1 MTLNP
6 LFESILILIK
16 GGGDLATGV
25 ATRLYHAGF
34 PVVMTE
40 RSAPTMI
47 RRAVSFGAAV
57 YEGRIRVEGVTAV
70 RAAPAEVMDCLQR
83 GEIPVLVDPAAEAVA
98 RLRPVVLVDA
108 IIAKRNTGTA
118 LADAPLVIALGP
130 GFVAGRDCHCVIE
143 TNRGHNL
150 GRIIAEGTAQP
161 DTGLPG
167 PVEGKT
173 AERVLRAPVAG
184 RLTPRAAIGDRLRA
198 DDPIATIGG
207 QTIAAPFDGVL
218 RGLIHPAV
226 PLTPGFKIADVD
238 PRGDPAHC
246 FTISDKAF
254 AVGGGVLQAILAS
267 AAVRRRMGTTLPQEG
282 HLRESD

>member
-1 MTLNP
+1 M
-6 LFESILILIK
+6 FDSILILIK

-40 RSAPTMI
+40 RPTPTMI

-57 YEGRIRVEGVTAV
+57 YEGRIIVEGVTAV
-70 RAAPAEVMDCLQR
+70 RVSPGEVKATLQR
-83 GEIPVLVDPAAEAVA
+83 GEIPVLVDPAAGAVV
-98 RLRPVVLVDA
+98 RLRPVVVVDA
-108 IIAKRNTGTA
+108 IMAKRNTGTT

-130 GFVAGRDCHCVIE
+130 GFTAGRDCHRVIE

-150 GRIIAEGTAQP
+150 GRILHEGAAQP
-161 DTGLPG
+161 NTGVPG
-167 PVEGKT
+167 SVGGKT

-184 RLTPRAAIGDRLRA
+184 QLTPRAAIGDRLRTG
-198 DDPIATIGG
+198 DPIATIGG
-207 QTIAAPFDGVL
+207 HTVTAPFDGVL

-238 PRGDPAHC
+238 PRGEPAHC

-267 AAVRRRMGTTLPQEG
+267 PEVRRRMGTTLHQEG
-282 HLRESD
+282 PFCESD